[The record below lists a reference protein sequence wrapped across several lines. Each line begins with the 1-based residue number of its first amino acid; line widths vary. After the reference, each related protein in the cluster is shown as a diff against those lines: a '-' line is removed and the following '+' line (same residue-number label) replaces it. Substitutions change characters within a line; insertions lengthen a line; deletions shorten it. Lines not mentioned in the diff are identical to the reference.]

1 VFQPITMKNW
11 WKHLNLLNIYLIIG
25 IPLMGL
31 YGAWYTPLQ
40 KWTLIWSIVY
50 YFNTGLG
57 ITAGMWMHWR
67 VCDDWARPVL
77 AE

>member
-1 VFQPITMKNW
+1 MKNW

-25 IPLMGL
+25 VPLMGL

-40 KWTLIWSIVY
+40 KYTLIWSVVY

-57 ITAGMWMHWR
+57 ITAGM
-67 VCDDWARPVL
+67 
-77 AE
+77 